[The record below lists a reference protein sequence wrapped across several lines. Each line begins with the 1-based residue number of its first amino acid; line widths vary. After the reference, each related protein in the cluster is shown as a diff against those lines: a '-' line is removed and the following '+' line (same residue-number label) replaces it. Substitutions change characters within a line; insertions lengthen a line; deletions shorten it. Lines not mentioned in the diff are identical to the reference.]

1 MNITIRPAH
10 PEDAEA
16 LLSIYAPYVR
26 DTAVSFEYEVP
37 TPEEFAERIHRT
49 LAQYPYLVAEERGVI
64 LGYAYAG
71 VFKSRPAY
79 GWAVETS
86 IYVDRSRR
94 QQGLGRLLY
103 TALEKALAAQ
113 GVLNANACI
122 TWTEQEDDP
131 YLTQDS
137 ARFHARLG
145 YQKVAQ
151 FHQCGYKFGRWYDM
165 IWMEKHL
172 APHRTDQPLV
182 VPFDP
187 TKHL

>member
-1 MNITIRPAH
+1 MYITIRAAR

-16 LLSIYAPYVR
+16 LLAIYTPYVR
-26 DTAVSFEYEVP
+26 DTAISFEYEVP
-37 TPEEFAERIHRT
+37 SFQEFQARIRRT
-49 LAQYPYLVAEERGVI
+49 LEKYPYLVAEAAGVI

-71 VFKSRPAY
+71 VFKPRAAY
-79 GWAVETS
+79 DWAVETS

-94 QQGLGRLLY
+94 QSGIGRMLY
-103 TALEKALAAQ
+103 NNLEKALAAQ
-113 GVLNANACI
+113 GILNANACI
-122 TWTEQEDDP
+122 TWAEQEDQ

-137 ARFHARLG
+137 ARFHERMGYRLVG
-145 YQKVAQ
+145 T

-172 APHRTDQPLV
+172 GPHLAGQPPV

-187 TKHL
+187 AKHL